1 MFLSHHQ
8 TLHPSRTSDQHVV
21 SGLQPRLES
30 ASKDWRRPGE
40 CRNVEARDQAL
51 PVIQRAQSVNATL
64 KADCQMQIPRL
75 GEVLLQH
82 LERDVMAGLH

>member
-8 TLHPSRTSDQHVV
+8 TLYPSRTSDQNMV

-30 ASKDWRRPGE
+30 ASKDRRRPWQCWNME
-40 CRNVEARDQAL
+40 TRDKAL
-51 PVIQRAQSVNATL
+51 SVIQRAQSVDATL

-75 GEVLLQH
+75 GKVLL
-82 LERDVMAGLH
+82 